1 LPLYFSTIA
10 RLSRPDGVALNHG
23 ITTTDGDGH
32 APGPQFID
40 RLVFPGGEVPHI
52 SRVLYGIAGTGLEI
66 LDVEDLRPNYPVTL
80 LHRVRRL
87 EAAREEAIA
96 AAGEEGYRI
105 WRMYMAGMAYAFA
118 FDRGWLLV
126 YQTLAQKNLPGG
138 MAQRPWTRRYQY
150 LPAAPVQLSKGPE
163 WQDL

>member
-1 LPLYFSTIA
+1 M
-10 RLSRPDGVALNHG
+10 RPDGIALNRG
-23 ITTTDGDGH
+23 ITTTDRDGH
-32 APGPQFID
+32 AQGPPGGEFID
-40 RLVFPGGEVPHI
+40 RPVFPGGEVSHL
-52 SRVLYGIAGTGLEI
+52 SRVLYEIAGTGLEI
-66 LDVEDLRPNYPVTL
+66 LDVEDLRPHYPVTL
-80 LHRVRRL
+80 LHWVRRL
-87 EAAREEAIA
+87 EATREEAIA
-96 AAGEEGYRI
+96 AAGEERYRI
-105 WRMYMAGMAYAFA
+105 WRMYMAGMAYA